1 METLV
6 VYNRPGVTWFKLQP
20 GDGTAYKFGI
30 AEIDNEV
37 GKEIFGCDDRYALF
51 ISDQGKA
58 YPFPRGKELNLGYFS
73 VKTGIENYWTVNLFA
88 ECVWPRLSVG
98 DIDVEFEAEEIR
110 RFVKEAKE

>member
-20 GDGTAYKFGI
+20 GDGTVYKFGI
-30 AEIDNEV
+30 ADIDNEV
-37 GKEIFGCDDRYALF
+37 GREIFRCDDRYALF